1 MDKFIIEKSEPLKG
15 KVSISGAKNSCLALM
30 AASLL
35 TDEPVDLEN
44 SPDLVDVRTMTQVL
58 EYLGVDV
65 SRSSRSTL
73 RLDSSRAA
81 GHKAPYELVS
91 RMRASYYVL
100 GPLTA
105 RRGRAEV
112 SLPGGCAIGQRPI
125 DMHLKGL
132 ALLGAQITTAGGY
145 VIVKAGKLRGRRIDL
160 EGRFGTS
167 VGATANVMM
176 AASLAGGTSVID
188 GAAREPEI
196 ADLADM
202 LNSMGARIEG
212 AGAARIVIQGVSGLK
227 GVRHTVI
234 PDRIEAGTFAV
245 AAAITGG
252 EVVIGGCNLNH
263 LESVTDLLEKLG
275 VRLEK
280 GEHTLMVRGHEELPA
295 FEIETRPYPGFPT
308 DMQAQFCALAT
319 QARGTSVIEENIFEN
334 RAMHVPELARLGADI
349 RSEGRRIIVRGPSR
363 LSSAPVMASDLRA
376 SAALVLAALVAQGS
390 SEILR
395 IYHLDRGYENLE
407 VKLARLGARII
418 RVSA

>member
-1 MDKFIIEKSEPLKG
+1 
-15 KVSISGAKNSCLALM
+15 
-30 AASLL
+30 
-35 TDEPVDLEN
+35 
-44 SPDLVDVRTMTQVL
+44 
-58 EYLGVDV
+58 
-65 SRSSRSTL
+65 
-73 RLDSSRAA
+73 
-81 GHKAPYELVS
+81 
-91 RMRASYYVL
+91 
-100 GPLTA
+100 
-105 RRGRAEV
+105 
-112 SLPGGCAIGQRPI
+112 
-125 DMHLKGL
+125 MHLKGL
-132 ALLGAQITTAGGY
+132 ALLGAEIATSGGY
-145 VIVKAGKLRGRRIDL
+145 VTVKAGKLHGCRIDL

-176 AASLAGGTSVID
+176 AASLASGTTVID

-212 AGAARIVIQGVSGLK
+212 AGAGSIEIQGVSGLT
-227 GVRHTVI
+227 GVRHMVI

-252 EVVIGGCNLNH
+252 EVVIAGCNPGH
-263 LESVTDLLEKLG
+263 LEAVTDLLETLG
-275 VRLEK
+275 VKLEK
-280 GEHTLMVRGHEELPA
+280 GEHTLMVRGHGELPA
-295 FEIETRPYPGFPT
+295 FEVATRPYPGFPT

-334 RAMHVPELARLGADI
+334 RAMHIPELARLGADV
-349 RSEGRRIIVRGPSR
+349 RCEGRRIIVRGPSR

>member
-1 MDKFIIEKSEPLKG
+1 MDKFIIQKSGPLKG

-35 TDEPVDLEN
+35 TDEPVELEN

-73 RLDSSRAA
+73 KLDSSRAA
-81 GHKAPYELVS
+81 GYKAPYELVS

-132 ALLGAQITTAGGY
+132 ALLGAEITTAGGY
-145 VIVKAGKLRGRRIDL
+145 VTVKAGKLRGRRIDL

-212 AGAARIVIQGVSGLK
+212 AGAARIVIQGVSGLT

-252 EVVIGGCNLNH
+252 EVVIGGCNPDH
-263 LESVTDLLEKLG
+263 LESVTSLLEKLG